1 MPTHASSA
9 LIRLYLLLLG
19 VPLSSIRVRAK
30 LLLLLLKG
38 GATHVHR
45 QVL

>member
-19 VPLSSIRVRAK
+19 VPLSSIRVRTE
-30 LLLLLLKG
+30 LLLLKG

>member
-1 MPTHASSA
+1 M
-9 LIRLYLLLLG
+9 RLYLLLLG
-19 VPLSSIRVRAK
+19 VRLSSIRVRAK
-30 LLLLLLKG
+30 LLLFLKG